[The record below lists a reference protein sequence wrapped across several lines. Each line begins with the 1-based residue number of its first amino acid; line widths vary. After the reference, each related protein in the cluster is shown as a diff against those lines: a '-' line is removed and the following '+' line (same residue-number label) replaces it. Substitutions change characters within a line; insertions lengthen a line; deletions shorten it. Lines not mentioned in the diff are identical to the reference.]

1 MACQGISSKVKL
13 NLLHLALLKAK
24 QGMMSSGTPESLETT
39 YFSFGYETPAHVP
52 SNSIKLI
59 LELPWHPFVRILHF
73 YCRRHGFHP
82 GQRTKITHTAR
93 PKNKRTKSYYFLMWP
108 IWYLIEMVS
117 ILVIASSR
125 SYGHMAFEMSM
136 FLAKFF
142 LQQDFRVKPWHTLR
156 ITTLL
161 FLKKL
166 LDCYWA
172 FAETEHLTMYHQV
185 IMFSEL
191 PIVNRVLYDS
201 PKY

>member
-1 MACQGISSKVKL
+1 MTLLNTVVRYLILRKWGINFIKIQGPPTSVKLLRIQWYMACQGISSKVKL

-142 LQQDFRVKPWHTLR
+142 
-156 ITTLL
+156 
-161 FLKKL
+161 
-166 LDCYWA
+166 C
-172 FAETEHLTMYHQV
+172 
-185 IMFSEL
+185 S
-191 PIVNRVLYDS
+191 RVLE
-201 PKY
+201 